1 VGLGVADVDG
11 EQHGLD
17 YLARRRSQRT
27 DPLDALA
34 LEGGEGGAQRRPVR
48 QDEHGIELQQGDEHE
63 APSRDVG
70 VGQGEPLRVVLELSE
85 QQQVD
90 VDRAR
95 GVTLGAGLA
104 AERALD
110 ALAEVE
116 QRLGLER
123 GLDLEAGV
131 DELALADG
139 SGLGLGLVRRGGGE
153 DARAAGR
160 LGPVQELARRA
171 QAFEALALVRAEAQ
185 EASPRRSAQSAR
197 SLWTA
202 TATSSTGKA
211 IGGSGLATRTEIWST
226 P

>member
-1 VGLGVADVDG
+1 M
-11 EQHGLD
+11 
-17 YLARRRSQRT
+17 
-27 DPLDALA
+27 
-34 LEGGEGGAQRRPVR
+34 
-48 QDEHGIELQQGDEHE
+48 
-63 APSRDVG
+63 
-70 VGQGEPLRVVLELSE
+70 VLELSE

-139 SGLGLGLVRRGGGE
+139 SGLGLGLVGRGGGE
-153 DARAAGR
+153 DVQASGR
-160 LGPVQELARRA
+160 LRPVQKLARRA
-171 QAFEALALVRAEAQ
+171 QAVEALALVRAEAQ
-185 EASPRRSAQSAR
+185 EAPPRRSAQSAR

-202 TATSSTGKA
+202 TATSSTGRA